1 MALGLSGDRFAR
13 PPLTVRPVGSTRRIS
28 TPVQIAVTGAAAV
41 GVAVL
46 PPTLSIAA
54 IVGLAA
60 FLVFVSQPLLG
71 VYALL
76 FSVPFQ
82 SIRNLQAG
90 SLNVTVTEVLV
101 FCLVLAWG
109 GRAITEGRF
118 NSGYLPWLGPL
129 LLYGAVLGLSLTQ
142 ATDFAGSFKELL
154 KWAELLFAYVVGMSV
169 IGSRKDLRRLL
180 IATFAA
186 VVAEA
191 LVGFGQTVLHAGP
204 SSFARGGFLR
214 AAGTFEQPNPF
225 AGYLNMCLPM
235 AVTLLAYRAFPRRPM
250 WLVVA
255 ICGGGVLISESRGGL
270 LASIGA
276 LLVISVVALPRSRA
290 LIGLG
295 GIVLLG
301 VLAGGAIGLVPSQ
314 VTEPLAAQF
323 GVANIDVANPSP
335 ANWAVAE
342 RLAHVQAG
350 LSMWADHPVLGV
362 GIGNYPKQ
370 YPHYKVITTGDI
382 WGNALGHA
390 HNYYINIGAEAGIIG
405 LVALVILLA
414 GGVVICAR
422 AYSRAT
428 APLERAVALG
438 GLGVMVTIVIH
449 NMFDDIFVHGME
461 VQMALVLVAAS
472 RVAVGFRPEQ
482 EVERVG

>member
-1 MALGLSGDRFAR
+1 MALGLNGDRFAR
-13 PPLTVRPVGSTRRIS
+13 PPLSVRPVRGFDRIS
-28 TPVQIAVTGAAAV
+28 PRARIAIGAAAAV
-41 GVAVL
+41 AAAVL
-46 PPTLSIAA
+46 PPVAILAA
-54 IVGLAA
+54 IAGLTA
-60 FLVFVSQPLLG
+60 FLIFISYPLLG

-82 SIRNLQAG
+82 SLRNLQAG
-90 SLNVTVTEVLV
+90 GINVTVTEVLV

-118 NSGYLPWLGPL
+118 RSDALPWLGPL
-129 LLYGAVLGLSLTQ
+129 LLYGAVLGVSLTQ

-154 KWAELLFAYVVGMSV
+154 KWAELLFAYVVGMAV

-191 LVGFGQTVLHAGP
+191 LVGFGQTALHAGP

-225 AGYLNMCLPM
+225 AGYLNMCLPL
-235 AVTLLAYRAFPRRPM
+235 AVTLLAFRVFPRRPM

-276 LLVISVVALPRSRA
+276 LLVICAVALPRSRA

-295 GIVLLG
+295 AVVLVG

-314 VTEPLAAQF
+314 LTEPLASQF

-350 LSMWADHPVLGV
+350 LSMWSEHPILGV

-370 YPHYKVITTGDI
+370 YPHYEVVTTGDI
-382 WGNALGHA
+382 WANPLGHA
-390 HNYYINIGAEAGIIG
+390 HNYYVNIGAEAGIVG
-405 LVALVILLA
+405 LVALVILLTA
-414 GGVVICAR
+414 GVLICVG
-422 AYSRAT
+422 AYRRAT
-428 APLERAVALG
+428 GPLERAVGLG

-449 NMFDDIFVHGME
+449 NLFDDIFVHGME
-461 VQMALVLVAAS
+461 VQMALVLVAVS